1 MSQNTLTDLFVE
13 FWEKNDEPTHPPPPP
28 ECTHEGSI
36 KRANAI
42 DYCCTCGA
50 RLDD

>member
-13 FWEKNDEPTHPPPPP
+13 FWEKNDEPTHPPPP
-28 ECTHEGSI
+28 ECTHEGAI
-36 KRANAI
+36 KRINAT
-42 DYCCTCGA
+42 DYCCTCGT